1 MPNADGSKRALVV
14 VIIMI
19 RHRIH
24 GKMKSAMSWLFILVV
39 SFSPAIAARSL
50 RGPTSYS
57 VMIVESIQSKTI
69 ACKRSQNGQA
79 TLSAI
84 PLLNIRGGGKSNE
97 SDLVLFTKVGI
108 NAVLETAAM
117 LGILAATKKVAAVVA
132 MPKLSGLPLIQWFG
146 TFIIA
151 YASSFI
157 GSIIEGGIS
166 AATNQVLDPKAVPGS
181 PEWYSRLKKPRWN
194 PPGWLFPIMWLIIS
208 KPTQMIAVSKV
219 LTSRPENL
227 PLSVLAPYCSHLA
240 LGNAWNKVFFG
251 MQDIGRGVAVITAF
265 YGLLLASAYTFYQVE
280 PSAGIF
286 LLPTCGWVTVATALN
301 WSIYLKNK

>member
-1 MPNADGSKRALVV
+1 
-14 VIIMI
+14 
-19 RHRIH
+19 
-24 GKMKSAMSWLFILVV
+24 
-39 SFSPAIAARSL
+39 
-50 RGPTSYS
+50 
-57 VMIVESIQSKTI
+57 MIVESIQSKTI
-69 ACKRSQNGQA
+69 ASTRSQNGQA

-227 PLSVLAPYCSHLA
+227 PLSVLGLYCSHLA

-251 MQDIGRGVAVITAF
+251 MQSIGRGVAVITAF